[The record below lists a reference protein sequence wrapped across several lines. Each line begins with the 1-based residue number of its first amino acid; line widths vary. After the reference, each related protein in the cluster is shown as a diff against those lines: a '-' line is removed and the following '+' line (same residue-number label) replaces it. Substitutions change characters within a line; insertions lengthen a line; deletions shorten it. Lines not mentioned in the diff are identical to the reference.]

1 MKLDPLHRQI
11 LLSLLGGGTADG
23 LLRTHRLMPAVV
35 ADSINE
41 AFFDEIGDS
50 ILDCDG
56 DRLSLVEDYVE
67 DVRALLTN

>member
-1 MKLDPLHRQI
+1 
-11 LLSLLGGGTADG
+11 
-23 LLRTHRLMPAVV
+23 MPAVV

-67 DVRALLTN
+67 DVRLLLTH